1 MILDIV
7 RLIGGLALILYG
19 ANWLTD
25 GASAIARRLGVSD
38 LVVGLTIVALG
49 TSTPELVI
57 SILAAVGGNAPMA
70 VGNVVGSNIFNV
82 LAIIGIVAIVKPIPI
97 CRSVMGEQLPWVL
110 LTAAIVVATGLSP
123 WLDGTPAVVSRV
135 EGIILLLLLVMFMRR
150 TLLSARENP
159 DGEGEAVGNVRQR
172 KVWLACLMIVG
183 GLGALIFGG
192 DIFVDGA
199 SAIASLMGVS
209 DAVIGLTIVA
219 AGTSLPELATSVV
232 AARKGSPDMAVGNV
246 IGSCVLNIVLILGT
260 AATITPLSFGGVG
273 PLDMAVLGLSAL
285 LFWLTARY
293 GGTRIITRLEGVL
306 LFAVY
311 VGYIAVLVLQNS

>member
-57 SILAAVGGNAPMA
+57 SVLAAVGGNAPMA

-110 LTAAIVVATGLSP
+110 LTAAIVVATGFSP
-123 WLDGTPAVVSRV
+123 WLDGTPAAVSRV
-135 EGIILLLLLVMFMRR
+135 EGIILLLLLAMFMRR

-159 DGEGEAVGNVRQR
+159 DPEAGGSAGQR
-172 KVWLACLMIVG
+172 KVWLACLMIAG

-260 AATITPLSFGGVG
+260 TATITPLSFGGVG

-311 VGYIAVLVLQNS
+311 VGYIAVLVFQNS

>member
-57 SILAAVGGNAPMA
+57 SVLAAVGGNAPMA

-97 CRSVMGEQLPWVL
+97 CHSVMGEQLPWVL

-159 DGEGEAVGNVRQR
+159 DGEAVGNTRQR
-172 KVWLACLMIVG
+172 KVWLACLMIAG

>member
-57 SILAAVGGNAPMA
+57 SVLAAVGGNAPMA

-82 LAIIGIVAIVKPIPI
+82 LAIIGIVAIVRPIPI

-135 EGIILLLLLVMFMRR
+135 EGIILLLLLIMFMRR

-159 DGEGEAVGNVRQR
+159 GSEAGGNTRQR
-172 KVWLACLMIVG
+172 KVWIACLMIAG

>member
-38 LVVGLTIVALG
+38 LVIGLTIVALG

-57 SILAAVGGNAPMA
+57 SVLAAVGGNAPMA

-82 LAIIGIVAIVKPIPI
+82 LAIIGIVAIVKPIRI

-135 EGIILLLLLVMFMRR
+135 EGIILLLLLIMFMRR

-159 DGEGEAVGNVRQR
+159 GSEAEGNARQR
-172 KVWLACLMIVG
+172 KVWLACLMNAG

-232 AARKGSPDMAVGNV
+232 AARKGSSDMAVGNV

-293 GGTRIITRLEGVL
+293 GGTRIITRLEGAL

>member
-38 LVVGLTIVALG
+38 LVIGLTIVALG

-110 LTAAIVVATGLSP
+110 LTAAIVVATGFSP

-159 DGEGEAVGNVRQR
+159 GSEAGGNLRQR
-172 KVWLACLMIVG
+172 KVWLACLMIAG

-285 LFWLTARY
+285 LFWLMARY

>member
-1 MILDIV
+1 VILDIV

-38 LVVGLTIVALG
+38 LVIGLTIVALG

-57 SILAAVGGNAPMA
+57 SVLAAVGGNAPMA

-135 EGIILLLLLVMFMRR
+135 EGIILLLLLIMFMRR

-159 DGEGEAVGNVRQR
+159 GSEAEGNARQR
-172 KVWLACLMIVG
+172 KVWLASLMIAG

-293 GGTRIITRLEGVL
+293 GGTRIITRLEGAL

>member
-49 TSTPELVI
+49 TSAPELVI
-57 SILAAVGGNAPMA
+57 SVLAAVGGNAPMA

-110 LTAAIVVATGLSP
+110 LTAAIVVATGFSP
-123 WLDGTPAVVSRV
+123 WLDGTPAEVSRV

-159 DGEGEAVGNVRQR
+159 GSEAGGNTRQR
-172 KVWLACLMIVG
+172 KVWLACLMIAG

-293 GGTRIITRLEGVL
+293 GGTRIITRLEGAL